1 MYLVRGRRD
10 RKSGAGWPEAA
21 DRGDDEN
28 ALLHLENDV
37 DRLENDC
44 VQTDDDGCQME
55 KVVLQTNNDGCQ
67 MNNAIFRADECGFEK
82 NDTLGLSARPRNSRT
97 RTVDPRHR
105 R

>member
-1 MYLVRGRRD
+1 MTT
-10 RKSGAGWPEAA
+10 
-21 DRGDDEN
+21 
-28 ALLHLENDV
+28 DV
-37 DRLENDC
+37 F
-44 VQTDDDGCQME
+44 QTDDDGCQME

-67 MNNAIFRADECGFEK
+67 MNDAIFRADECGFEK